1 MLLIAEAHTPLQ
13 SEFGLLHKGW
23 ERTNVRFFCW
33 EIDSL
38 LILNEKQFMFIRKN
52 EKHEIK
58 YFKKK
63 VSTAFI
69 NGGLVSIDSNGFL
82 IPATASSVNHVGVVL
97 KQVLATDSDYAS
109 ATYIP
114 VDMCRPTDL
123 FIADV
128 SAGTVAQTAVG
139 AYYDLNSTGDKV
151 DLSATSVKAV
161 YVADILLASSQVVV
175 VVNSMAGVDETG

>member
-1 MLLIAEAHTPLQ
+1 
-13 SEFGLLHKGW
+13 
-23 ERTNVRFFCW
+23 
-33 EIDSL
+33 
-38 LILNEKQFMFIRKN
+38 MFKRKN
-52 EKHEIK
+52 EKHQIR

-63 VSTAFI
+63 ASTAFV
-69 NGGLVSIDSNGFL
+69 NGALTYVDSNGYL
-82 IPATASSVNHVGVVL
+82 NPASATSVNHVGVILKEVL
-97 KQVLATDSDYAS
+97 STDSDYAS
-109 ATYIP
+109 ATYVP
-114 VDMCRPTDL
+114 VDMCSPTDL

-161 YVADILLASSQVVV
+161 YVQEILSGSSQVVV

>member
-1 MLLIAEAHTPLQ
+1 
-13 SEFGLLHKGW
+13 
-23 ERTNVRFFCW
+23 
-33 EIDSL
+33 
-38 LILNEKQFMFIRKN
+38 MFKRK
-52 EKHEIK
+52 EDKHDVK

-63 VSTAFI
+63 VSTAFT
-69 NGGLVSIDSNGFL
+69 NGGLVNVDSSGYL
-82 IPATASSVNHVGVVL
+82 IPATASSVNHVGVVMTA
-97 KQVLATDSDYAS
+97 VTSADSDYAS

-114 VDMCRPTDL
+114 VDMCRPNDL

-161 YVADILLASSQVVV
+161 YVQDILASTSQVVV
-175 VVNSMAGVDETG
+175 MVNSMAGVDETG

>member
-1 MLLIAEAHTPLQ
+1 
-13 SEFGLLHKGW
+13 
-23 ERTNVRFFCW
+23 
-33 EIDSL
+33 
-38 LILNEKQFMFIRKN
+38 MFKRKN
-52 EKHEIK
+52 EKHDVK

-69 NGGLVSIDSNGFL
+69 NGGLVNVDTNGFL
-82 IPATASSVNHVGVVL
+82 IPATASSINHVGVIMT
-97 KQVLATDSDYAS
+97 QVLSTDADYAS
-109 ATYIP
+109 ATFVP
-114 VDMCRPTDL
+114 VDMCRPNDL

-161 YVADILLASSQVVV
+161 YVQDIMTATLQVVV
-175 VVNSMAGVDETG
+175 MVNSMAGVDESGS